1 MVKRIRTEKVE
12 NGTVT
17 ADPKLAH
24 LNDKLNSQND
34 WSKLIAITIIKF
46 NLY

>member
-1 MVKRIRTEKVE
+1 MVRRIRTEKVE

-17 ADPKLAH
+17 ADPKWVH

-34 WSKLIAITIIKF
+34 
-46 NLY
+46 

>member
-1 MVKRIRTEKVE
+1 MEKVE

-17 ADPKLAH
+17 ADPKWVH

-34 WSKLIAITIIKF
+34 
-46 NLY
+46 